1 MSKLKRILFLSY
13 RMSDGGTERAVS
25 YFTDAL
31 AELGYDVGLFIYE
44 KSENEYCINP
54 KVKIFRYNGLA
65 KGRIGTVYQ
74 RNVQIRQVIGEF
86 KPDCC
91 LPFLPGVIE
100 DTYFASVKF
109 NIPVV
114 AAVRNK
120 PRDMGKIKQIIS
132 DYVFRHCAAVF
143 FQTEE
148 QKAFFPEAIA
158 RKGFV
163 VPNSVP
169 DELLQYT
176 VPASGKITRF
186 VSVGRLNKQKN
197 QIMLIDAFSDAVK
210 RIPGL
215 TLDIYG
221 AGEEKDNLLNE
232 IDANSLHGTV
242 RLCGRTENIAET
254 LSKYDAFLFS
264 SDYEGMPNALM
275 EAMAFGLPCVSTDC
289 PTGPAELLG
298 NNERG
303 ILVPVNNRDAMAEA
317 IAELSVHPS
326 EALEK
331 AAAAKQYIRNNFNKQ
346 AIAQRLANALESII

>member
-25 YFTDAL
+25 YFTSAL

-54 KVKIFRYNGLA
+54 KVKIFRYNGRA
-65 KGRIGTVYQ
+65 KGRIETVYQ

-100 DTYFASVKF
+100 DTYFAAVKY
-109 NIPVV
+109 NVPVV

-148 QKAFFPEAIA
+148 QKAFFPEAVA

-232 IDANSLHGTV
+232 IDANSLHGIV

-317 IAELSVHPS
+317 ITELSVHPS

-331 AAAAKQYIRNNFNKQ
+331 AAAAKQYIRENFSRLT
-346 AIAQRLANALESII
+346 IARRLASALENIV